1 MCLAFTSCGYIAKKQ
16 WVWQLL
22 PALCL
27 LCQLAWA
34 SLALTQWSVVR
45 QVWPKRS
52 VLCDHAKTVFA
63 HRTAHRADPKR
74 DLCSAHGMLFKY
86 WAVLSCSVVSNQ
98 AKTLSN
104 TGILLLAEEVGSGEH
119 NTSSQKYFHI
129 LQQFTLQQLSQLWYL
144 FIERIYPVISTSSC
158 RSDLHHTSLLRFKT
172 ATGCFLL
179 TSSSSTHRDHTLPVQ
194 WPCPA
199 PDFVDLCKV
208 SVLRK
213 VSRG

>member
-1 MCLAFTSCGYIAKKQ
+1 MPG
-16 WVWQLL
+16 
-22 PALCL
+22 LCL
-27 LCQLAWA
+27 LTAQHTGLIPN
-34 SLALTQWSVVR
+34 VI
-45 QVWPKRS
+45 S
-52 VLCDHAKTVFA
+52 VLPMACFLSTEQF
-63 HRTAHRADPKR
+63 
-74 DLCSAHGMLFKY
+74 
-86 WAVLSCSVVSNQ
+86 WAVQLCQIRPKLYLTLASCCWQKQIEVS
-98 AKTLSN
+98 
-104 TGILLLAEEVGSGEH
+104 SGEH

-158 RSDLHHTSLLRFKT
+158 RRELHHTSLLHFKT